1 MIFQANIA
9 DRTIRMNITAENG
22 KPKVEID
29 DHTPQ
34 LDLVKLSPYSY
45 SLLIDGQSHH
55 LSIRPSRDGYMVDL
69 RRRTYHVQLRNE
81 LDLTIDKL
89 GLKNAAQDHSGQ
101 VVAPIPG
108 LITTIAINEGDT
120 VTAGD
125 QLLVLEAMKMEND
138 IAAPVS
144 GTVVTI
150 HIAIGD
156 TVEKGAQLVDIRR
169 H

>member
-1 MIFQANIA
+1 M
-9 DRTIRMNITAENG
+9 
-22 KPKVEID
+22 
-29 DHTPQ
+29 
-34 LDLVKLSPYSY
+34 
-45 SLLIDGQSHH
+45 
-55 LSIRPSRDGYMVDL
+55 
-69 RRRTYHVQLRNE
+69 
-81 LDLTIDKL
+81 
-89 GLKNAAQDHSGQ
+89 
-101 VVAPIPG
+101 
-108 LITTIAINEGDT
+108 ITTIAINEGDT